1 LPNAAIVNVSR
12 WVWALF
18 AVLVLSA
25 IALDLGF
32 LGRSGRRQGE
42 LSVRVAV
49 VRSAAWIGLALLF
62 GLGVTVVYGRDAGLA
77 YITAYVLEE
86 SLSVDNIFVFVLIFS
101 QLRIPSAL
109 QRGVLLWGVLG
120 ALVFRGLLI
129 GLGLFA
135 LSRIHWI
142 VYPFAALIIFAAVR
156 LVLGQKKERDI
167 VVAACSV
174 CSTWVARLIPITPQ
188 FHGSRFVVRQGGRLL
203 ATPLFVALIIVETT
217 DIVFALDSVPAALAV
232 TRNPFLIYTSNI
244 FAMLGLRSLYF
255 VLAGAVERFRYIRV
269 GLAGILIFFGARLL
283 LTDVVEIPNQV
294 SLGVIAVALV
304 LSVVASIKWPGPKTA

>member
-1 LPNAAIVNVSR
+1 
-12 WVWALF
+12 
-18 AVLVLSA
+18 
-25 IALDLGF
+25 
-32 LGRSGRRQGE
+32 
-42 LSVRVAV
+42 
-49 VRSAAWIGLALLF
+49 
-62 GLGVTVVYGRDAGLA
+62 VTVLYGRDAGLA
-77 YITAYVLEE
+77 YLTAYVLEE

-101 QLRIPSAL
+101 ELRIPPPL

-120 ALVFRGLLI
+120 ALVSRGLLI

-156 LVLGQKKERDI
+156 LLWGQKKERDV

-188 FHGSRFVVRQGGRLL
+188 FHGSRFIVRQEGRLL
-203 ATPLFVALIIVETT
+203 ATPLFVALVIVETT

-232 TRNPFLIYTSNI
+232 TRDPFLIYTSNV

-269 GLAGILIFFGARLL
+269 GLAAILIFFGGRLL
-283 LTDVVEIPNQV
+283 LSEVIAIPNPV
-294 SLGVIAVALV
+294 SLGVIAVALA
-304 LSVVASIKWPGPKTA
+304 LSVAASIKWPGPATA

>member
-1 LPNAAIVNVSR
+1 VNESR

-42 LSVRVAV
+42 LSVRAAV

-62 GLGVTVVYGRDAGLA
+62 GLGVAVVYGRDAGLA

-101 QLRIPSAL
+101 ELRIPSAL
-109 QRGVLLWGVLG
+109 QRSVLLWGVLG
-120 ALVFRGLLI
+120 ALVSRGLLI

-135 LSRIHWI
+135 LSRIRWI

-156 LVLGQKKERDI
+156 LLWGRQRQRDV

-174 CSTWVARLIPITPQ
+174 CST
-188 FHGSRFVVRQGGRLL
+188 
-203 ATPLFVALIIVETT
+203 
-217 DIVFALDSVPAALAV
+217 
-232 TRNPFLIYTSNI
+232 
-244 FAMLGLRSLYF
+244 
-255 VLAGAVERFRYIRV
+255 
-269 GLAGILIFFGARLL
+269 
-283 LTDVVEIPNQV
+283 
-294 SLGVIAVALV
+294 
-304 LSVVASIKWPGPKTA
+304 